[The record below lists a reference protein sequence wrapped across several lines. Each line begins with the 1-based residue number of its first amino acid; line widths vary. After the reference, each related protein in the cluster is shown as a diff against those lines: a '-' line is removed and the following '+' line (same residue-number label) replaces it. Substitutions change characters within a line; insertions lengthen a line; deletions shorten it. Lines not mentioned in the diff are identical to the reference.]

1 MKVVE
6 LLTELIGVKK
16 FKEMTSDEI
25 RTYLE
30 KTFNAAN
37 GPMKIKLL
45 GQGAHAVAVQI
56 GSFAY
61 KFWLVDDAYE
71 KFAEY
76 AIKHQD
82 NPLMPKIYGG
92 IKSMPAF
99 FVKHEAA
106 PARVKYVKM
115 ELLQPLQSGSIKIVV
130 IPGFSDT
137 LGLDRFISNSYRW
150 IHNETWKEDFL
161 KWIPNA
167 VPSQMY
173 DGKYA
178 LPEGATFDDLSYEL
192 KLWATTCREL
202 YDLNHQEADLDLHS
216 ENLMAR
222 GNQPV
227 ILDPVADENSMNL
240 NSMFERFNRNLM
252 RNRIRTKQ
260 EAQKD

>member
-1 MKVVE
+1 MKVAE

-16 FKEMTSDEI
+16 FKDMSSDEI

-37 GPMKIKLL
+37 GPMKVKLL

-56 GSFAY
+56 GNYAY

-71 KFAEY
+71 RFAEY

-92 IKSMPAF
+92 IKSVPAF
-99 FVKHEAA
+99 FLKHEAA
-106 PARVKYVKM
+106 PARVKYVKL
-115 ELLQPLQSGSIKIVV
+115 ELLQPVESEQHSLVV
-130 IPGFSDT
+130 LENNPSTIR
-137 LGLDRFISNSYRW
+137 LDRFIANTYRW
-150 IHNETWKEDFL
+150 IHDADWQKSL
-161 KWIPNA
+161 MSWIPGA
-167 VPSQMY
+167 VRPPSFEF
-173 DGKYA
+173 
-178 LPEGATFDDLSYEL
+178 PEGTTFDDLSDEL

-202 YDLNHQEADLDLHS
+202 YDINNQESDLDLHS

-240 NSMFERFNRNLM
+240 NLMFERFNRKLM
-252 RNRIRTKQ
+252 RDRISAKQ
-260 EAQKD
+260 EVQNG